1 MLHHAAFEQRNPK
14 HLMGIYA
21 DLQASVFAV
30 IQQILQTIVADGV
43 KIEAPQYYIDKE
55 TNRLII
61 AEYVDEKGDRRIIK
75 DIEAHPLF
83 RPLGEM
89 LSRADLSLSDMGMT
103 QKVLEAEEDEMGKLT
118 HNKIAQEGVDEFRQR
133 TMTLLS
139 GMADNIQRANKQTND
154 DPILIEYQQEGGG
167 S

>member
-1 MLHHAAFEQRNPK
+1 
-14 HLMGIYA
+14 
-21 DLQASVFAV
+21 
-30 IQQILQTIVADGV
+30 
-43 KIEAPQYYIDKE
+43 
-55 TNRLII
+55 
-61 AEYVDEKGDRRIIK
+61 
-75 DIEAHPLF
+75 
-83 RPLGEM
+83 
-89 LSRADLSLSDMGMT
+89 LSLSDMGMT